1 MYLQS
6 LAVREERPLVEKIR
20 TRQVQSQ
27 ERQPRDL
34 NCVRCRQEVQEEGE
48 ESSRPLPRCGDEGFT
63 LSGQE
68 THSRKMLETETDF
81 I

>member
-27 ERQPRDL
+27 KRQSKDL
-34 NCVRCRQEVQEEGE
+34 NCVRCRQEVQEVGRKAPDHSLDVEMRG
-48 ESSRPLPRCGDEGFT
+48 SPLVVKRHIPGKC
-63 LSGQE
+63 
-68 THSRKMLETETDF
+68 
-81 I
+81 